1 MQGSQGILDI
11 LVLEALGVLQEDLVI
26 DFLDGSFQ
34 QPQGPS
40 HRPPFP

>member
-34 QPQGPS
+34 QP
-40 HRPPFP
+40 